1 MRKSVFRNFAKKK
14 TTLTSKREAGKVFNP
29 FFEALADIA
38 FEHIEEAVDVSKILN
53 GSLSEVL
60 DRNILVELLFKVS
73 KRVLI
78 GDLNV
83 RREMGDLNG
92 ETETCRCQECYTEY
106 RKKYKAEKEKERRAR
121 LKDSW
126 TAP

>member
-29 FFEALADIA
+29 FFEALEDIA

-92 ETETCRCQECYTEY
+92 ETEETQYADYVFRYLMDPAYLEQLF
-106 RKKYKAEKEKERRAR
+106 R
-121 LKDSW
+121 
-126 TAP
+126 